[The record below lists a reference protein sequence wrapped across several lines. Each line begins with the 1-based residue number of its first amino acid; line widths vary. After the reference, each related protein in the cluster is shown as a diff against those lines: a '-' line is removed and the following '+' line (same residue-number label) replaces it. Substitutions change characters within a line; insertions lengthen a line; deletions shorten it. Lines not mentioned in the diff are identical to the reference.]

1 MTTDHD
7 NSWAASSHLPP
18 SISPTTHGEEE
29 EEDARIYRLAAGPR
43 TCDRPPLALLSLN
56 PRPMRSGTRLLG
68 VGVAAAAVV
77 CAWLASCSRAFP
89 FPIPLLE
96 PYTSQKDGERSLPP
110 FTTAASVSAADPT
123 CLRSA
128 QYTHISDTALPE
140 KLSSVTARCS
150 RCHQRPVCGPG
161 LAGPRRRL
169 DGIGRRPL
177 PGGVAGGAVRRPQRD
192 RNVSLHAGS
201 AHRPPAQRDRSV
213 QFTDVPCV
221 STCLTE
227 TSEVQACGGS

>member
-96 PYTSQKDGERSLPP
+96 PYTSQKDGERSLLPHSRPP
-110 FTTAASVSAADPT
+110 PPSLLLIRPVSALPSIRIFQT
-123 CLRSA
+123 LHYQRS
-128 QYTHISDTALPE
+128 
-140 KLSSVTARCS
+140 
-150 RCHQRPVCGPG
+150 
-161 LAGPRRRL
+161 
-169 DGIGRRPL
+169 
-177 PGGVAGGAVRRPQRD
+177 
-192 RNVSLHAGS
+192 
-201 AHRPPAQRDRSV
+201 
-213 QFTDVPCV
+213 
-221 STCLTE
+221 
-227 TSEVQACGGS
+227 